1 MSDSIYCFLTCIQ
14 VSQKTGKV
22 VWHSQLFKN
31 FAQFVAIHTVKGF
44 SVVNE
49 AEVGVS
55 LDFPCFFYDPME
67 TITLIKRG
75 LIFKVLVICLQKED
89 PRFPTTYMNITV
101 QFQVKSISIHMSYL
115 ILILKYL
122 STCVSLCMCVCI
134 LMFLVENVCKYEKS
148 QKLCQYFTFRRYN

>member
-1 MSDSIYCFLTCIQ
+1 M
-14 VSQKTGKV
+14 